1 MFHAKTVD
9 NDTLLMTTLDYEDW
23 IARQEEVSWQALL
36 RNINPAGAIKG
47 FVAASPSTS
56 DPDYF
61 YSWTRDSAL
70 VMRVVAQKYHETGD
84 HEDIL
89 RDYVAQ
95 EIYHQVTRTQCDCLG
110 EPKFSKSV

>member
-1 MFHAKTVD
+1 
-9 NDTLLMTTLDYEDW
+9 MTTLDYEDW

-47 FVAASPSTS
+47 FAAASPSTS

-70 VMRVVAQKYHETGD
+70 VMRVVAQKYYETGD